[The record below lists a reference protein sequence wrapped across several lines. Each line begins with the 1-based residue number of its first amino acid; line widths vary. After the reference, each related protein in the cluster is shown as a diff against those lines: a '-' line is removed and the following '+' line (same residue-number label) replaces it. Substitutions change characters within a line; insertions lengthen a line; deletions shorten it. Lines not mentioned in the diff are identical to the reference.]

1 MKKNG
6 AINKSIQTSCQE
18 TGEVIGGAGS
28 SDPIYYPK
36 TFTLSKTKFKYS
48 GKVQYPTVKVVGSNG
63 KTIAASNYTVTY
75 SNKKSKNVG
84 AYTITIKFKGSYY
97 SGTQKLTY
105 YIIPKGVTLK
115 SLSAAKKA
123 LTAKWTKNATQTTGY
138 QILVATDKNFT
149 KNKKAVKVK
158 NVKTLTKKITGLK
171 AKTKYWVAV
180 RTYKTVGKVT
190 IYSAWSNIKTIKT
203 K

>member
-1 MKKNG
+1 M
-6 AINKSIQTSCQE
+6 
-18 TGEVIGGAGS
+18 
-28 SDPIYYPK
+28 
-36 TFTLSKTKFKYS
+36 
-48 GKVQYPTVKVVGSNG
+48 
-63 KTIAASNYTVTY
+63 
-75 SNKKSKNVG
+75 
-84 AYTITIKFKGSYY
+84 
-97 SGTQKLTY
+97 
-105 YIIPKGVTLK
+105 
-115 SLSAAKKA
+115 
-123 LTAKWTKNATQTTGY
+123 
-138 QILVATDKNFT
+138 VATDKNFT